1 MLNHQQHKTAMETNN
16 LQIPSPAMEM
26 AGKVMDSALG
36 IETAAEP
43 EQNPSFI
50 ESNTQTITLDELEN
64 NCIVP
69 TFSDNTLTIPHQN
82 FIKTVR
88 SAAESVFGELTP
100 VEARVSH
107 PINGRTPEAILKRKE
122 DLIPEDT
129 TLFYQRMAWLC
140 KVQSLTRIVNGQTV
154 HLVIGGVRAYNEDK
168 LYSRRSPEKF
178 KIFVGWQVRV
188 CSNLMLT
195 CDGNSGSIECLTEAD
210 IYQKALLL
218 FQEFNLKKDAEL
230 RMLENLH
237 NTRLSEQQFVNI
249 IGRLRLYEALDS
261 SQKKSLPTVT
271 FGDQAA
277 NSAVRGF
284 IDNPNFGLG
293 DEDSI
298 SCWQL
303 MQLFNEAVK
312 SSYID
317 KWLERNQNATD
328 FALGIQLAVTGD
340 PAGESYRWFLQ

>member
-1 MLNHQQHKTAMETNN
+1 METNEN
-16 LQIPSPAMEM
+16 NQPMLLPFSAME
-26 AGKVMDSALG
+26 GRVMDSDLG
-36 IETAAEP
+36 IGMEVEP
-43 EQNPSFI
+43 ENHPNFI
-50 ESNTQTITLDELEN
+50 ESNTQAITLDELEN
-64 NCIVP
+64 TCVVP
-69 TFSDNTLTIPHQN
+69 TFSDNMLTISHQN

-88 SAAESVFGELTP
+88 SAAGSVFGELTP

-107 PINGRTPEAILKRKE
+107 PINGRVPEAIYKRKE
-122 DLIPEDT
+122 DLTPEDT
-129 TLFYQRMAWLC
+129 TLFYQRIAWLC
-140 KVQSLTRIVNGQTV
+140 KVQSITRNVNGQTV

-237 NTRLSEQQFVNI
+237 HTRLSEQQFVNI

-261 SQKKSLPTVT
+261 SQKKDLPTIT

-277 NSAVRGF
+277 NAAVRNF

-293 DEDSI
+293 DDDSI

-317 KWLERNQNATD
+317 RWLERNQNATD
-328 FALGIQLAVTGD
+328 FALGIQLALTGN

>member
-1 MLNHQQHKTAMETNN
+1 METNN
-16 LQIPSPAMEM
+16 QPMLLPFSAME
-26 AGKVMDSALG
+26 GGVMDSDLCIG
-36 IETAAEP
+36 MEAEP
-43 EQNPSFI
+43 ENHPNFI
-50 ESNTQTITLDELEN
+50 ESNTQAITLDELEN
-64 NCIVP
+64 TCVVP
-69 TFSDNTLTIPHQN
+69 TFSDNTLTISHQN

-88 SAAESVFGELTP
+88 SAAGSVFGELTP

-107 PINGRTPEAILKRKE
+107 PINERVPEAIYKRKE
-122 DLIPEDT
+122 DLSPEDT
-129 TLFYQRMAWLC
+129 TLFYQRIAWLC
-140 KVQSLTRIVNGQTV
+140 KVQSITRNVNGQTV

-218 FQEFNLKKDAEL
+218 FQEFNQKKDAEL

-237 NTRLSEQQFVNI
+237 HTRLSEQQFVNI

-261 SQKKSLPTVT
+261 SQKKDLPTIT

-277 NSAVRGF
+277 NAAVRNF
-284 IDNPNFGLG
+284 IDNPNFGLR
-293 DEDSI
+293 DDDSI

-317 KWLERNQNATD
+317 RWLKRNQNATD
-328 FALGIQLAVTGD
+328 FALGIQLALTGN

>member
-1 MLNHQQHKTAMETNN
+1 METNEN
-16 LQIPSPAMEM
+16 NQPMLLPFSAME
-26 AGKVMDSALG
+26 GRVMDSDLG
-36 IETAAEP
+36 IGMEVEP
-43 EQNPSFI
+43 ENHPNFI
-50 ESNTQTITLDELEN
+50 ESNTQAITLDELEN
-64 NCIVP
+64 TCVVP
-69 TFSDNTLTIPHQN
+69 TFSDNMLTISHQN

-88 SAAESVFGELTP
+88 SAAGSVFGELIP

-107 PINGRTPEAILKRKE
+107 PINGRVPEAIYKRKE
-122 DLIPEDT
+122 DLTPEDT
-129 TLFYQRMAWLC
+129 TLFYQRIAWLC
-140 KVQSLTRIVNGQTV
+140 KVQSITRNVNGQTV

-237 NTRLSEQQFVNI
+237 HTRLSEQQFVNI

-261 SQKKSLPTVT
+261 SQKKDLPTIT

-277 NSAVRGF
+277 NAAVRNF

-293 DEDSI
+293 DDDSI

-317 KWLERNQNATD
+317 RWLERNQNATD
-328 FALGIQLAVTGD
+328 FALGIQLALTGN

>member
-1 MLNHQQHKTAMETNN
+1 METNEN
-16 LQIPSPAMEM
+16 NQPMLLPFSAME
-26 AGKVMDSALG
+26 GRVMDSDLG
-36 IETAAEP
+36 IGMEVEP
-43 EQNPSFI
+43 ENHPNFI
-50 ESNTQTITLDELEN
+50 ESNTQAITLDELEN
-64 NCIVP
+64 TCVVP
-69 TFSDNTLTIPHQN
+69 TFSDNTLTISHQN

-88 SAAESVFGELTP
+88 SAAGSVFGELTP

-107 PINGRTPEAILKRKE
+107 PINGRVPEAIYKHKE
-122 DLIPEDT
+122 DLTPEDT
-129 TLFYQRMAWLC
+129 TLFYQRIAWLC
-140 KVQSLTRIVNGQTV
+140 KVQSITRNVNGQTV

-237 NTRLSEQQFVNI
+237 HTRLSEQQFVNI

-261 SQKKSLPTVT
+261 SQKKDLPTIT

-277 NSAVRGF
+277 NAAVRNF

-293 DEDSI
+293 DDDSI

-317 KWLERNQNATD
+317 RWLERNQNATD
-328 FALGIQLAVTGD
+328 FALGIQKALT
-340 PAGESYRWFLQ
+340 GESNSGLAYRWFLD